1 MLKRLLEIPSWA
13 LSTRGR
19 AHRIRLC
26 SPHRRNGFAGVLTLA
41 LLLCAGPAR
50 ATSNW
55 YGLLWYGQ
63 SLSVG
68 AFGQPLLTPFS
79 VNPSTSMLYNSTT
92 GDYSPCQNSTTA
104 QASSVF
110 TGIVPAYDSYFS
122 SLANTTPAQTPVSAM
137 ANALFKLE
145 NATPTAPFPMIELC
159 AGVGGEPYSSLAQG
173 TTIYVNMKAMISGA
187 VALKPTGMA
196 LNIPAVPYVQGEADS
211 QAGTSRS
218 AYATDLATLESN
230 LTADIETLTGQS
242 NAPILLLT
250 QETNSFGPFGAAAS
264 AAAIIGAE
272 SDAAA
277 AHPSTIALVT
287 PNYVFEN
294 NAQQSGHLTARGYYY
309 MGEYMARAY
318 RKVVAPAQGGLGGSW
333 SAPIESGTVSNS
345 GSVVTIPLSGGTTPY
360 VLDCSYVTSPNGACD
375 GFSYTDNSGSPPT
388 CSSVAVAANGTSIL
402 MTLSGTP
409 SHAVTGTVEYAWP
422 DGGTD
427 EGATTTP
434 GPTSGLRGCLHD
446 SDPYTSILDGKPL
459 PVYGAAWSATF
470 TTN

>member
-1 MLKRLLEIPSWA
+1 LNRAE
-13 LSTRGR
+13 GR
-19 AHRIRLC
+19 RKKKGACDVRTK
-26 SPHRRNGFAGVLTLA
+26 SKNLTLGLA
-41 LLLCAGPAR
+41 AILLMLSAGSAFA
-50 ATSNW
+50 ATTI
-55 YGLLWYGQ
+55 YDLLWYGQ

-68 AFGQPLLTPFS
+68 AFGQPLLTPFAPY
-79 VNPSTSMLYNSTT
+79 PSFVWMMYSSCDGLHSPNHGATVSRASTCYT
-92 GDYSPCQNSTTA
+92 QLE
-104 QASSVF
+104 
-110 TGIVPAYDSYFS
+110 PAYDSYFS
-122 SLANTTPAQTPVSAM
+122 SLANTTPAQSSITPMAM
-137 ANALFKLE
+137 ALAKLE
-145 NATPTAPFPMIELC
+145 NATNLSPYFLLENGM
-159 AGVGGEPYSSLAQG
+159 GVGGEPYSSLASG
-173 TTIYVNMKAMISGA
+173 TTEYINLTNALTGA
-187 VALKPTGMA
+187 VGLLPSGWA
-196 LNIPAVPYVQGEADS
+196 LNVPAIPYVQGEADS

-218 AYATDLATLESN
+218 SYASDLATLESN
-230 LTADIETLTGQS
+230 LTSSVETITGQS

-250 QETNSFGPFGAAAS
+250 QETNSFGPFGSASS

-294 NAQQSGHLTARGYYY
+294 NAQQSGHLTARGYAY

-318 RKVVAPAQGGLGGSW
+318 RKVVASGQGGLGGSW
-333 SAPIESGTVSNS
+333 SAPIQSGTISNS
-345 GSVVTIPLSGGTTPY
+345 ANVVTIPFTGGTTPY

-375 GFSYTDNSGSPPT
+375 GFSYTDNSGSPPN
-388 CSSVAVAANGTSIL
+388 CSSVAVASNGTSIL

-446 SDPYTSILDGKPL
+446 SDAYTSLIDGKPL
-459 PVYGAAWSATF
+459 PVYGAAWNASF